1 MEEEWVIFDSVL
13 SCSNPFHLSLVIEFF
28 FPFAEA
34 RAESVLLEATSK
46 RTN

>member
-13 SCSNPFHLSLVIEFF
+13 SCSNPFIFLWLLSFF